1 MPSRPA
7 TPRLAPRRPALAPKL
22 AGALLA
28 TTTALVSAGTLLTP
42 PASAATSDAKV
53 RKAKRVAM
61 NQVGDSYRYGAEG
74 PARFDCSGLM
84 YYSLRRAGYDR
95 IPRTSSAQ
103 AGHARRIKRSNLR
116 RGDLMFFH
124 DSGGV
129 YHVAMFIG
137 RRNGD
142 IRMVHAPYG
151 GRRVHVA
158 SPWTSRWYAG
168 TLRRR

>member
-1 MPSRPA
+1 MPSRVVTPA
-7 TPRLAPRRPALAPKL
+7 RTTRRPALAPRF

-28 TTTALVSAGTLLTP
+28 TTTALVSAGTLLAP

-53 RKAKRVAM
+53 RKAKRIAV
-61 NQVGDSYRYGAEG
+61 NQLGDSYRYGAEG
-74 PARFDCSGLM
+74 PSRFDCSGLV
-84 YYSLRRAGYDR
+84 YYSMRRAGYDR

-103 AGHARRIKRSNLR
+103 AAHARRIKRSNLR

-124 DSGGV
+124 DSGDV
-129 YHVAMFIG
+129 YHVAVFLG
-137 RRNGD
+137 RRSGN

-151 GRRVHVA
+151 GKRVHVA